1 MQAYSDYSIRFISS
15 GESIE
20 KVADILS
27 NAFENDSFIFDKDK
41 FIRSRYLRVERS
53 HNVVYLQGITEIAGK
68 IASVSFDSNFVISG
82 IVNASESSGEYMNF
96 AISYAEGELIERSS
110 FWYREPD
117 DYIDD
122 MSYEEYL
129 EEYCDED
136 EVEITEED
144 FRNMQNGW
152 FIVETPEGDKVME
165 KVPMDQNRTI
175 IIQKQEL

>member
-53 HNVVYLQGITEIAGK
+53 HNVVYLQDITEIARK
-68 IASVSFDSNFVISG
+68 I
-82 IVNASESSGEYMNF
+82 SGEYMNF